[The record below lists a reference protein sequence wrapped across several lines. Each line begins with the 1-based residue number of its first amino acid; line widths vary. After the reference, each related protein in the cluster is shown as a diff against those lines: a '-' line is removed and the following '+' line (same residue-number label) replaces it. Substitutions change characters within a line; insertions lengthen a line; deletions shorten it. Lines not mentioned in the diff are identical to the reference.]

1 MRQRAVFIVL
11 NGTFCFSQSIHA
23 CMCVCDEWAGAP
35 TLEFYWVFITE
46 LQGGMLMTKPNYRG
60 LIAATFTKLITA
72 KRRYALQVIHHV
84 GY

>member
-11 NGTFCFSQSIHA
+11 NGTFCFSQSIHV

>member
-1 MRQRAVFIVL
+1 MSFVR
-11 NGTFCFSQSIHA
+11 
-23 CMCVCDEWAGAP
+23 DEWVGAP
-35 TLEFYWVFITE
+35 AQEFCWLFITE

-72 KRRYALQVIHHV
+72 KRRYALQVIHYV